1 MGIAQALFS
10 LVLLFFFSSAVGITQ
25 TPPTSRSPLLLQF
38 LGGYRPGSFSLL
50 VLLFFSFA
58 VGIAKADSFFSFSS
72 SSVPRW
78 ISPRQPPSPSLL
90 LQFRGGYRQG
100 SLLLFLFFSSAVDIV
115 QAAPFS
121 FSSSSVPAPRL
132 TPSFRSPL
140 LQFRCGVPR
149 TRNVKSFLLRTKLS
163 KASKFKS
170 RIGQNMATHALF
182 VSTAKKSTFEIISH
196 YLLRTQSNVYCM

>member
-78 ISPRQPPSPSLL
+78 ISPRQPPSLSL
-90 LQFRGGYRQG
+90 LQFRGGYRPG
-100 SLLLFLFFSSAVDIV
+100 SPLLFLFFISSGAKADSF
-115 QAAPFS
+115 FS
-121 FSSSSVPAPRL
+121 FSSSSVP
-132 TPSFRSPL
+132 
-140 LQFRCGVPR
+140 
-149 TRNVKSFLLRTKLS
+149 LRGTADEERKVLS
-163 KASKFKS
+163 
-170 RIGQNMATHALF
+170 
-182 VSTAKKSTFEIISH
+182 ST
-196 YLLRTQSNVYCM
+196 N